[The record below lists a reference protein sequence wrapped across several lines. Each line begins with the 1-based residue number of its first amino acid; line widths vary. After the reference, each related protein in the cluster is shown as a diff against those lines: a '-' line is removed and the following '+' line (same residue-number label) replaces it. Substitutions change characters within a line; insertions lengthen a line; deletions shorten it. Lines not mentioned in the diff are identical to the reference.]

1 MNFSN
6 EIKSEITAQPF
17 DNVCC
22 RMAVLSAIIR
32 TSGSIFFSGGQ
43 AGVEIAV
50 DNVDV
55 LEFIVSNFE
64 KIYSIK
70 PSEINAKGNSL
81 TLNYK
86 GDRLLYALSE
96 LGIVKVE
103 EGRLSLSFSIKDS
116 PLENN
121 CCLRGYILG
130 AFLGSGSVTL
140 PLQQGGLSG
149 YHLEFIF
156 STLTIAE
163 DFISLL
169 CKTGINLTPK
179 L

>member
-70 PSEINAKGNSL
+70 PSFYTFKKRYYFPL
-81 TLNYK
+81 FWK
-86 GDRLLYALSE
+86 F
-96 LGIVKVE
+96 
-103 EGRLSLSFSIKDS
+103 FSV
-116 PLENN
+116 
-121 CCLRGYILG
+121 Y
-130 AFLGSGSVTL
+130 F
-140 PLQQGGLSG
+140 
-149 YHLEFIF
+149 
-156 STLTIAE
+156 
-163 DFISLL
+163 
-169 CKTGINLTPK
+169 
-179 L
+179 